1 MPETKIKAGSGN
13 EDYWKL
19 FYQKFNVNLTK
30 IGKIEKRIKNN
41 LKEKIW
47 ELKHNFCIARDS
59 FILFLVSLILNEI
72 KGEAKYNWIRKAVK
86 EAEKELEEVIK
97 IVNQKERR
105 YL

>member
-1 MPETKIKAGSGN
+1 MPETKIK

-30 IGKIEKRIKNN
+30 ISKIEKRIKNN

-47 ELKHNFCIARDS
+47 DLKHIFEIAKDS

-72 KGEAKYNWIRKAVK
+72 KGDPKYNWIRKAVK

-97 IVNQKERR
+97 IVNPKDRR